1 MIRALVYGSV
11 GFAAAWLYLN
21 PGDLDGLLS
30 FVREGV
36 NSAAT
41 TVVEATDKSNIAKV
55 EETYESAKSKIAG
68 TLSGSTGGQ

>member
-21 PGDLDGLLS
+21 PGDLDGLMS
-30 FVREGV
+30 FAREGV

-41 TVVEATDKSNIAKV
+41 TVVEATDKSNITKV

>member
-1 MIRALVYGSV
+1 VIRAIVYGSV

-21 PGDLDGLLS
+21 PGDLDGLLK
-30 FVREGV
+30 VAREGV

>member
-21 PGDLDGLLS
+21 PGDLGELLK
-30 FVREGV
+30 VAREGV

-41 TVVEATDKSNIAKV
+41 TVVEATDNSNITKV

>member
-1 MIRALVYGSV
+1 VIRALVYGSV

-21 PGDLDGLLS
+21 PGDLDGLLK
-30 FVREGV
+30 VAREGV

>member
-30 FVREGV
+30 FARESV

>member
-21 PGDLDGLLS
+21 PGDLDGLLK
-30 FVREGV
+30 VAREGV